1 MVLIPPEAGVRL
13 RMQTDAT
20 LLQPT
25 APVREIQPD
34 LPDLLTGQTFSARI
48 QEVLPDNTYR
58 ALVAGKSL
66 TLHLPEGAKAGDN
79 LELVVIDR
87 TPRLIVAQL
96 ADSEQANAAAYP
108 HATLSRAGKMIGDLL
123 LPEGKQPTPAL
134 LNRGRPLLTQPPTAE
149 GTGVFRA
156 PAELSATLS
165 KAVSQSGLF
174 YEAHQAQWVTGKLTT
189 EELLREPQARHSSPS
204 AFIQNGLPVPS
215 QRLSQEQSPAASN
228 QATAGSENS
237 RTSSSAPQLAT
248 TAMPEDVRSLV
259 QQQLDASVTQRMAW
273 HGEVWPQQAMDWEI
287 ERDTVEGDGTGEG
300 IDENAW
306 RTSLRL
312 MTPRLGEVSAILQL
326 NSAGIRLMLSTPYGA
341 SAADLRDE
349 APALAASLE
358 AAGIPLLSFHVRHES
373 GNEQG

>member
-1 MVLIPPEAGVRL
+1 
-13 RMQTDAT
+13 
-20 LLQPT
+20 
-25 APVREIQPD
+25 
-34 LPDLLTGQTFSARI
+34 
-48 QEVLPDNTYR
+48 
-58 ALVAGKSL
+58 
-66 TLHLPEGAKAGDN
+66 
-79 LELVVIDR
+79 
-87 TPRLIVAQL
+87 
-96 ADSEQANAAAYP
+96 
-108 HATLSRAGKMIGDLL
+108 
-123 LPEGKQPTPAL
+123 
-134 LNRGRPLLTQPPTAE
+134 
-149 GTGVFRA
+149 
-156 PAELSATLS
+156 LS

-248 TAMPEDVRSLV
+248 TAMPEDVRALV